1 MAEGDGYLYIADD
14 SLYTPS
20 LQAIPDAQPTH
31 PLDTHAMAGGRPTA
45 AETQDAESQSEDP
58 DADLVDAVFSAL
70 QTAADTFAGSAK
82 LMNKL
87 RDQINDAIFRFRKEH
102 LSRRERWFRGWNT
115 QGSFWTLACLVTII
129 DNCGIPGL
137 KFDSANRYYADSC
150 VGGGDIDITNAVKLA
165 VQLAGGMAGIP
176 AVTEFFKG
184 LVGNATTLGA
194 AMSHADGRSLGCGG
208 TPSRGRNP
216 KTIHYYNYGFVVRD
230 RAGGCGL
237 LGSTVQWK
245 SVLGICYLLKFD
257 FNPQTY
263 LTGGGRNKL
272 LKAAR
277 TLCEMAF
284 GVDTEKVEYYTALF
298 RRYRELC
305 REIVRE

>member
-70 QTAADTFAGSAK
+70 QTAADTFADFARSTYLDGSGGFGAG
-82 LMNKL
+82 
-87 RDQINDAIFRFRKEH
+87 IRKVPH
-102 LSRRERWFRGWNT
+102 GVYAVRLCMCVAS
-115 QGSFWTLACLVTII
+115 S
-129 DNCGIPGL
+129 P
-137 KFDSANRYYADSC
+137 RYYADSC

-230 RAGGCGL
+230 RAGGCG
-237 LGSTVQWK
+237 
-245 SVLGICYLLKFD
+245 
-257 FNPQTY
+257 
-263 LTGGGRNKL
+263 GGRNKL

-298 RRYRELC
+298 RRYQHRMPEQGSWN
-305 REIVRE
+305 IPPSST